1 MSLVKKKQSPFLSR
15 RAKSIGVHKCSGAG
29 TGTVFGMFMW
39 ETGIIILLSLFLM
52 VFLMFNFR
60 EFVEDT
66 TAAKLESLF
75 AVERIWV
82 PFGVTAVLFL
92 IGGVLP
98 GRIFSKIPVT
108 QVFRRY
114 TEGKK
119 GWKRP
124 LLFIQFA
131 GVAFIC
137 GLMWV
142 VMLQYHYVINKDP
155 GYNPERVVIGVNN
168 APDAKA
174 RLAARHFYEGL
185 PYVEALTS
193 ATSYPSNGYSGQMIP
208 DEKGT
213 SLFSSRYDFTQENYV
228 AFMGNFSTDT
238 VPQPGPQQHPP
249 AGSLQIK
256 AASNLRLSVPRRS
269 SQGFSVGLPNR
280 KLPTW

>member
-1 MSLVKKKQSPFLSR
+1 MLILGISILFITTLNYVLISISSLSR

-131 GVAFIC
+131 GVAFIIYEKRSEGRC
-137 GLMWV
+137 ILN
-142 VMLQYHYVINKDP
+142 QN
-155 GYNPERVVIGVNN
+155 
-168 APDAKA
+168 
-174 RLAARHFYEGL
+174 RHFI
-185 PYVEALTS
+185 
-193 ATSYPSNGYSGQMIP
+193 M
-208 DEKGT
+208 
-213 SLFSSRYDFTQENYV
+213 
-228 AFMGNFSTDT
+228 
-238 VPQPGPQQHPP
+238 
-249 AGSLQIK
+249 
-256 AASNLRLSVPRRS
+256 
-269 SQGFSVGLPNR
+269 
-280 KLPTW
+280 

>member
-1 MSLVKKKQSPFLSR
+1 
-15 RAKSIGVHKCSGAG
+15 
-29 TGTVFGMFMW
+29 
-39 ETGIIILLSLFLM
+39 
-52 VFLMFNFR
+52 MFNFQ

-137 GLMWV
+137 GLMCV

-213 SLFSSRYDFTQENYV
+213 SLF
-228 AFMGNFSTDT
+228 
-238 VPQPGPQQHPP
+238 P
-249 AGSLQIK
+249 AVMIL
-256 AASNLRLSVPRRS
+256 LRRIM
-269 SQGFSVGLPNR
+269 
-280 KLPTW
+280 